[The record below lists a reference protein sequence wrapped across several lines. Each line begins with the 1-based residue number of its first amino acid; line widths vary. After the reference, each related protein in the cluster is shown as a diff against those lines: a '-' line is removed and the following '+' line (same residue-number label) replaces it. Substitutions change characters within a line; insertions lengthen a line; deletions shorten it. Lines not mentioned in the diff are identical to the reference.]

1 MRKRST
7 AGGKKAKARHR
18 TALKSGRRK
27 ARVAK
32 PPSGAIEK
40 PEIALLTRELDDARD
55 QQMAMSEVL
64 HAISRSKFDLSAV
77 LESVAE
83 AAARLCR
90 SDGAVIFQLDGGVYR
105 FAAGYS
111 LLPAYLEIERQSI
124 IAPGPGTVVGRAAMT
139 RQVIR
144 IDDLLSD
151 PHYELKE
158 ESKAEGNRSMIG
170 VPLLRDGEPVVVIG
184 LGRRRIDPFGDR
196 EIELATTFA
205 AQAMIAI
212 ENARLLNELRQSLEQ
227 QKAASEVLQAISSA
241 PGDLEPIFTT
251 MLEKATRILRGGVCC
266 ALSPRRRRV
275 AAGGDL

>member
-7 AGGKKAKARHR
+7 AGGKKAEARHR

-90 SDGAVIFQLDGGVYR
+90 SDGAVIPLRAKGGV
-105 FAAGYS
+105 
-111 LLPAYLEIERQSI
+111 Q
-124 IAPGPGTVVGRAAMT
+124 
-139 RQVIR
+139 
-144 IDDLLSD
+144 
-151 PHYELKE
+151 
-158 ESKAEGNRSMIG
+158 
-170 VPLLRDGEPVVVIG
+170 
-184 LGRRRIDPFGDR
+184 GRR
-196 EIELATTFA
+196 
-205 AQAMIAI
+205 
-212 ENARLLNELRQSLEQ
+212 
-227 QKAASEVLQAISSA
+227 
-241 PGDLEPIFTT
+241 
-251 MLEKATRILRGGVCC
+251 
-266 ALSPRRRRV
+266 
-275 AAGGDL
+275 